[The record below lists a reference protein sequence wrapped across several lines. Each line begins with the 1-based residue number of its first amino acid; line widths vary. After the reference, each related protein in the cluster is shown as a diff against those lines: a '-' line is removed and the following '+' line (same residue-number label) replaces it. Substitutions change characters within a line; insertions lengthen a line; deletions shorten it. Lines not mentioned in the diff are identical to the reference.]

1 MIAVTDI
8 VLAIIPARGG
18 SKGLPRKNMKVF
30 NGQPLIF
37 WTIQAALASR
47 CITHVVVTS
56 DDDEVLDFAKGCGVE
71 PLKRPAGLAE
81 DHSSMIP
88 VISHSLKSIEDSGIA
103 PDYCVLLQPTSP
115 LRRSHHIDAAFDLVM
130 EKKAAAGISVIER
143 SSGAAKW
150 FLEKDG
156 YMKGLVDNEAPFQQ
170 RQNLPRVLSANGAI
184 YIVKCDFF
192 SQNLSL
198 LPDCTV
204 PYLMER
210 EDSIDIDTID
220 EFLKAEGLFSG
231 SLFNSAKS

>member
-1 MIAVTDI
+1 MIAVTDN

-18 SKGLPRKNMKVF
+18 SKGLPGKNMKVF

-47 CITHVVVTS
+47 YITHVVVTS

-103 PDYCVLLQPTSP
+103 PGYCVLLQPTSP

-130 EKKAAAGISVIER
+130 EKKAVAGISVLER
-143 SSGAAKW
+143 SNVAAKW

-156 YMKGLVDNEAPFQQ
+156 YMQGLVDSEAPFRQ
-170 RQNLPRVLSANGAI
+170 RQNLPRVFSGNGAI
-184 YIVKCDFF
+184 YIIKSDFF
-192 SQNLSL
+192 SQKLSL
-198 LPDCTV
+198 LPEATV

-210 EDSIDIDTID
+210 DDSVDIDTID
-220 EFLKAEGLFSG
+220 DFVRAEKLFRG
-231 SLFNSAKS
+231 SLLRSPKA